1 MKDENKTPTWQKIVA
16 GILVVIVAFAL
27 IFGWSRI
34 GPDAWPPDRSFVGP
48 NLVAAIVQWMII
60 FVVGVLVWPPTRRRM
75 HRFVD
80 RKIAPLHVKLDAH
93 ETMHQEHA
101 DKLDRLAQRL
111 EDLHAK
117 HDKRA

>member
-1 MKDENKTPTWQKIVA
+1 MNDDKPTPLWQKVIA
-16 GILVVIVAFAL
+16 GVLVVIVGLTL

-80 RKIAPLHVKLDAH
+80 HKIAPLHAKLDAH
-93 ETMHQEHA
+93 EEMHKEHA
-101 DKLDRLAQRL
+101 DKLDHLAERL
-111 EDLHAK
+111 EALHAK
-117 HDKRA
+117 HENRS